1 MACFFMWVIY
11 RCWLNN
17 KYCFLFTL
25 SSSPLEKRKEKI
37 GFEGW
42 GLRDGKVT
50 LTLIFNRQ
58 AIYKSLEQLT
68 LLGALGGDGE
78 LSNPLGHQMAHLP
91 LNPIYSKALIVASQ
105 SNCLE
110 EMLITVSMLSVE
122 SIFYR
127 PREKLEEVS
136 PRDIFPFCCRFC

>member
-1 MACFFMWVIY
+1 ME
-11 RCWLNN
+11 R
-17 KYCFLFTL
+17 
-25 SSSPLEKRKEKI
+25 KRKEKI

-42 GLRDGKVT
+42 ALKDCKVS

-58 AIYKSLEQLT
+58 AIFKSLEQLI
-68 LLGALGGDGE
+68 LLGAIANDGK
-78 LSNPLGHQMAHLP
+78 LSDPVGHQMARIP
-91 LNPIYSKALIVASQ
+91 LDPIYSKALIVASQ

-122 SIFYR
+122 SIFYH

-136 PRDIFPFCCRFC
+136 PHFVGIMLFLFIFCL